1 MSAAAAAS
9 PFDLSGRTALVLGAS
24 RGIGR
29 ELAGGLARA
38 GARVGVAART
48 TSEVEDSARSI
59 RSAGGAAEAFTYDAL
74 DVAGLRDFTADVATR
89 LGGIDI
95 FVHVAGTNRR
105 RPAVEMTDADWDAI
119 VDLNLRSFFF
129 AAQAVGRYWIET
141 ARFAPERKRKGKIIG
156 IGSLT
161 SAIGL
166 ANMAPYAASKSG
178 LLGVIRVL
186 AVEWA
191 SSGICVNAVAPGY
204 IETEFTRPVR
214 EDAERSAWIVSR
226 IPMGRWG
233 TPADLVAPTLF
244 LASAGSDYV
253 TGQVIFVDGGW
264 LAA

>member
-1 MSAAAAAS
+1 MSSGGAAS
-9 PFDLSGRTALVLGAS
+9 PFDLSGSTALVLGAS

-29 ELAGGLARA
+29 ALAGGLAQA
-38 GARVGVAART
+38 GASVAVAART
-48 TSEVEDSARSI
+48 TAEVEECARAI
-59 RSAGGAAEAFTYDAL
+59 RAAGGAAEAFTFDAL
-74 DVAGLRDFTADVATR
+74 EVGGLRDFTEDVAGR

-105 RPAVEMTDADWDAI
+105 RPAVETTDADWDAV

-129 AAQAVGRYWIET
+129 SAQAVGRYWIET
-141 ARFAPERKRKGKIIG
+141 ARFAAGRKRKGKIIG

-166 ANMAPYAASKSG
+166 QHMAPYAASKSG

-191 SSGICVNAVAPGY
+191 SHGICVNAVAPGY
-204 IETEFTRPVR
+204 IETEFTRPVK
-214 EDAERSAWIVSR
+214 EDAARSAWIVSR

-233 TPADLVAPTLF
+233 TPADLVGAALF
-244 LASAGSDYV
+244 LASPASDYV
-253 TGQVIFVDGGW
+253 TGQAIVVDGGW